1 MTALIIVLILIVAL
15 LGVLVA
21 GVLRSHA
28 EILKTLHDMGM
39 REDGTIS
46 EPPRN
51 APLTQPGVPA
61 PRSTGTA
68 LGTDLTGTKPDGAP
82 RQISILGAEH
92 TTLLA
97 FLSTGCT
104 TCKGFWEEFGKRRD
118 LKLPGNDT
126 RMVIVTKSAA
136 AESASK
142 LRTLA
147 PAHWPL
153 VMSTE
158 AWDHYGVPVSPYF
171 ILIDGPSGQV
181 VGEGAGSSWS
191 QVHSLLKQAVAD
203 AGLFNE
209 AGRNAPGLSGAERE
223 DRADAELRAAG
234 VEPGDPSLY
243 ATTLPEEQE

>member
-1 MTALIIVLILIVAL
+1 MTALVIMLILIVLL

-28 EILKTLHDMGM
+28 EILKTLHDLGM
-39 REDGTIS
+39 REDGTIAES
-46 EPPRN
+46 PRN

-61 PRSTGTA
+61 PREPGTVLA
-68 LGTDLTGTKPDGAP
+68 TDLTGTKPDGAP
-82 RQISILGAEH
+82 RQISIVGADH

-104 TCKGFWEEFGKRRD
+104 TCKGFWEEFGNRRD
-118 LKLPGNDT
+118 LRLPGNDT

-142 LRTLA
+142 LRSLA
-147 PAHWPL
+147 PSHWPL

-171 ILIDGPSGQV
+171 ILIDGPTGQV
-181 VGEGAGSSWS
+181 VGEGAGSSWT
-191 QVHSLLKQAVAD
+191 QVHSLLNQAVAD
-203 AGLFNE
+203 AGLFNQP
-209 AGRNAPGLSGAERE
+209 GRNAGGSSGAQRE
-223 DRADAELRAAG
+223 DRADAELKAAG
-234 VEPGDPSLY
+234 IEPGDPSLY
-243 ATTLPEEQE
+243 TTTLPEE